1 MASAELENLFKACDT
16 RGTGYLGQE
25 ELRDL
30 CAKFGISTQDADA
43 IFEDLDHDG
52 DGKINFEDFSKG
64 FTDFLTLSSTPPR
77 KEIVLANPIQK
88 QPFDSYSG
96 SCLDDEKKQVVF
108 QAWQNLTN
116 ELGKAGNLISEEK
129 LLDLYKVLQ
138 SSERPHL
145 VSYFETV
152 IGDLLENVRNL
163 QKENEQLESSW
174 KREKKEHEKHLH
186 RLEEELDSHM
196 KDVELRVKKQ
206 AQDEIEAERRS
217 LKLKMDAEMDELQ
230 EHLTLF
236 EKVDSWLKS
245 SQDTTKNGRLSEV
258 LTKLEDAVQENRQL
272 RISLMDAQTCVALM
286 RSELA
291 QVRSQYEE
299 KYRELESEKRRNLEV
314 LREYEHLNRQLRLLH
329 DANKRLQDTNDALR
343 ELLDIGAKPSNKQ
356 ITYGNFGKRG
366 SVIGDYIQADKAPM
380 EFVKPKQWPSRG
392 TEEEYS
398 LDIAK
403 YQQMS
408 LTSAGTND
416 DNYKLDS
423 LGDDMDSGFST
434 IQDPFESASDY
445 IEEDVDEDN
454 ESLERKVWSSTTK
467 DSTSSIHTRKDS
479 TSCIYTQSSS
489 EKSASQN
496 ITTYFEPQIQSDLQN
511 IPVFVKNTE
520 SDVLE
525 NKLQRK
531 YYNTGVQSEGGTTFN
546 EALNLK
552 QLWNVDSKPESY
564 SRPQVS
570 STPAPDTRVPT
581 PRFSFEWS
589 QVRPNKILSPGP
601 QICSDITRDI
611 GDREKPTEQP
621 TIAGGKGQSQLKKL
635 KEVREQIAGDSDS
648 FEPTGPPDRTYKVVF
663 IGDAAVGKTSMIL
676 RISKGMFFGNMTSTI
691 GVDFQMKSLRV
702 DSRNVAV
709 QLWDTAG
716 QERFRSI
723 TQSYFRKAD
732 GIMLVY
738 DCTSEYSFLNVRQ
751 WMDAIDDVTSQRIPV
766 MLVANKVDQREM
778 VHGEKSHFV
787 QTEDGEKLA
796 KDFKALFAE
805 VSAKTGYNVL
815 KSLAVL
821 ARSMSEIEDLQMN
834 NSGLS
839 LKDLTSKKENSGKC
853 QNGCSR

>member
-163 QKENEQLESSW
+163 QEENEQLESSW

-186 RLEEELDSHM
+186 RLEEELDSHV

-286 RSELA
+286 RTELA

-299 KYRELESEKRRNLEV
+299 KYRELESEKKRNLEV

-343 ELLDIGAKPSNKQ
+343 ELLDIGAKTSNKQ

-380 EFVKPKQWPSRG
+380 GFVKSKQWSSRG
-392 TEEEYS
+392 TENEYS

-403 YQQMS
+403 CQQMS

-423 LGDDMDSGFST
+423 SGDDMDSGFST

-445 IEEDVDEDN
+445 IEGDVDEDN
-454 ESLERKVWSSTTK
+454 ESLERKVWSRTRK
-467 DSTSSIHTRKDS
+467 DSTSSI
-479 TSCIYTQSSS
+479 YTQSSGQ
-489 EKSASQN
+489 KSASQDMRP
-496 ITTYFEPQIQSDLQN
+496 YFEQQIHSDSKH
-511 IPVFVKNTE
+511 IPVFTKNTE

-525 NKLQRK
+525 NKQQRK
-531 YYNTGVQSEGGTTFN
+531 YNNTDVQSEGGTTFN

-552 QLWNVDSKPESY
+552 QLWNVDSKPKSY

-570 STPAPDTRVPT
+570 STSTPDTRVPI
-581 PRFSFEWS
+581 PRFSFERS
-589 QVRPNKILSPGP
+589 QVRPNKTLSPGS
-601 QICSDITRDI
+601 QICSDITRNI
-611 GDREKPTEQP
+611 GDRDKSTEQP
-621 TIAGGKGQSQLKKL
+621 TIAGGKGQSQLKQ
-635 KEVREQIAGDSDS
+635 VGEQTAGDSDS

-676 RISKGMFFGNMTSTI
+676 RISKGMFFGNMTSTL

-702 DSRNVAV
+702 DGRNVAI

-778 VHGEKSHFV
+778 VHGEMSDFV

-815 KSLAVL
+815 KSLVVL
-821 ARSMSEIEDLQMN
+821 TRSMSEMEDLQMN

-839 LKDLTSKKENSGKC
+839 LKELTSKKENSGKC